1 MGDEHIPQFSSPA
14 WLRDLGFTS
23 WLLVGFVL
31 IIVGLVWL
39 VGETSTIAMPV
50 ILAAVLGAV
59 TGPAVGWLE
68 RHRVPRIGGALLVL
82 LGLVAIGILIFCLVF
97 GGISAN
103 SGDIST
109 KMNQSLEKI
118 QGWLSD
124 VGVDNAQSA
133 TEGVQKA
140 APEIRKTLLS
150 GVAAG
155 VEGLKS
161 LVFFLAFAI
170 LSTLFVLKDGPVM
183 HRFINR
189 HLGVPEPVANIV
201 TTNIAKSLRS
211 YFLAVTIIA
220 AFNAVLIGGAALILG
235 VPLAGTITVVT
246 FVGAYVPFVGAWVAG
261 GFAVLIALST
271 GSSSDAL
278 IMAIVALLA
287 NGMLQQ
293 MIQPFVMGA
302 TLSLNPLVVLVV
314 TIGAGSLF
322 GMVGLTLAA
331 PLTSAAVHIA
341 NELGRGGGRDA
352 GASPAGRRG
361 AAHGRLQLLPPA
373 REDAVHARGAE
384 DGARRYLEVRRVED
398 ERARLDAAE
407 PAVEA
412 DQLLEGAALFELG
425 VVEAPHHDV
434 GDMLEAVGAQQVL
447 RRGGRERRERVLALD
462 AAVREV
468 VRAAGAERDR
478 PVLGRAD
485 EQPADVGVR
494 AEGGHELRVAR
505 LDLLERQ
512 PAALL
517 HQVDEPE
524 VARAEHDDVL
534 VGHVVLGPLG
544 RPSPSPR

>member
-1 MGDEHIPQFSSPA
+1 MASERDVQFSAPG

-31 IIVGLVWL
+31 IIVGLIWL
-39 VGETSTIAMPV
+39 LGETSTIAMPV

-82 LGLVAIGILIFCLVF
+82 LGLVAIGVLIFCLVF

-103 SGDIST
+103 SGDISA

-133 TEGVQKA
+133 TEGAQKA
-140 APEIRKTLLS
+140 GPEIRTTLLS

-155 VEGLKS
+155 IEGLKS
-161 LVFFLAFAI
+161 LVFFLAFAA

-201 TTNIAKSLRS
+201 TTNVAKSLRS

-235 VPLAGTITVVT
+235 VPLAGTIIVVT

-287 NGMLQQ
+287 NGILQQ

-341 NELGRGGGRDA
+341 NELGSRSGGG
-352 GASPAGRRG
+352 
-361 AAHGRLQLLPPA
+361 
-373 REDAVHARGAE
+373 ARG
-384 DGARRYLEVRRVED
+384 
-398 ERARLDAAE
+398 
-407 PAVEA
+407 
-412 DQLLEGAALFELG
+412 
-425 VVEAPHHDV
+425 
-434 GDMLEAVGAQQVL
+434 
-447 RRGGRERRERVLALD
+447 
-462 AAVREV
+462 
-468 VRAAGAERDR
+468 
-478 PVLGRAD
+478 
-485 EQPADVGVR
+485 QPA
-494 AEGGHELRVAR
+494 
-505 LDLLERQ
+505 
-512 PAALL
+512 
-517 HQVDEPE
+517 
-524 VARAEHDDVL
+524 
-534 VGHVVLGPLG
+534 
-544 RPSPSPR
+544 PSG